1 MELLAEISESD
12 IGFVRSSKLD
22 KVQNRLA
29 ARAIIFNDSNQIAL
43 LYVSVKNYHK
53 LPGGGVEDDETVSE
67 ALLREVTEEV
77 GAKIEIFTS
86 LGSIIEH
93 RGQHQLVQQ
102 SYCFLARTVEIVHT
116 PAFTK
121 EEQANGFQL
130 KWVDYEQAVLLL
142 ENDNPKDYV
151 GMFIQKRDLLFLH
164 EMKKYFNN
172 N

>member
-1 MELLAEISESD
+1 MDLLAEISESD
-12 IGFVRSSKLD
+12 IGLVRNSLPGT
-22 KVQNRLA
+22 VQSRQA
-29 ARAIIFNDSNQIAL
+29 ARAIIFNHSNQIAL
-43 LYVSVKNYHK
+43 LYVSAKNYHK

-77 GAKIEIFTS
+77 GARIEIVIS

-102 SYCFLARTVEIVHT
+102 SYCFLARTLEISHT

-121 EEQANGFQL
+121 EEKTNGFSL
-130 KWVDYEQAVLLL
+130 KWVNYEQAVLLL
-142 ENDNPKDYV
+142 KNDNPKDYV
-151 GMFIQKRDLLFLH
+151 GQFIQKRDLLFLQ
-164 EMKKYFNN
+164 EVKKYFNN